1 MRTMRW
7 LLATT
12 LGVLMAV
19 GIVVPPA
26 HASTQRDFISSL
38 VKAAQENQRD
48 TGIPASVAIGMAALE
63 TGWGR
68 SSMAKDP
75 INTLFNIK
83 CTAKQSPY
91 QKGCT
96 EVASYEYT
104 SDGKRYLKVSGFR
117 TYANTGDS
125 LKDFGLL
132 LTSLSRYSAAFR
144 YKDDP
149 NAFIREVHRGGYAT
163 DPRYTEL
170 VTGIMRSYNLY
181 QYDVAGSTTKP
192 TPSPSPQLPVA
203 KDTYT
208 AQSYG
213 KVNTNVTT
221 LQRLLNARFGTRITV
236 NGSYGWTTQ
245 AAVADYQYERM
256 RLPEQ
261 TGEMDRATWEHLVP
275 TLRPG
280 DKGVLVEALQH
291 ELNYSGY
298 SLTVDGVYGSRTRA
312 AVEDFQRRHSLPVTG
327 TTATM
332 TWGKLLGM

>member
-1 MRTMRW
+1 MRWMRW

-19 GIVVPPA
+19 GIVAPPA
-26 HASTQRDFISSL
+26 QASTQRDFISSL
-38 VKAAQENQRD
+38 VTAAQDNQRD

-83 CTAKQSPY
+83 CTAKKSKY

-96 EVASYEYT
+96 DVASYEYT
-104 SDGKRYLKVSGFR
+104 ADGKRYLKVSGFR

-132 LTSLSRYSAAFR
+132 LTSLSRYSAAFNH
-144 YKDDP
+144 KDDP

-181 QYDVAGSTTKP
+181 QYDVEGSTTKP
-192 TPSPSPQLPVA
+192 SPSPSLPVA
-203 KDTYT
+203 KDTYSP
-208 AQSYG
+208 QQYG
-213 KVNTNVTT
+213 SLNTNVTT
-221 LQRLLNARFGTRITV
+221 LQRLLNARFGARITV
-236 NGSYGWTTQ
+236 NGSYAWTTQ
-245 AAVADYQYERM
+245 QAVADYQYERM
-256 RLPEQ
+256 QLPEQ

-280 DKGVLVEALQH
+280 DQGTLVRTLQR

-298 SLTVDGVYGSRTRA
+298 SLTVDGVYGSATRA